1 MAGPT
6 GGPPA
11 RQQADRRTAGTAQ
24 ARSGPAAGHG
34 IRIGGTPHLE
44 AFLRVEVV
52 RDREARI
59 RVYLADLKTLSAI
72 PEDAF
77 LQNRERQ
84 YAVLH
89 AVQLAIEASVDI
101 ATQIRAADDLGIP
114 ASYAEAFDLLETHR
128 VVDVGLA
135 TDMRATDMR
144 AMARFRNRIV
154 HFYGAVDAVPRTT
167 PMSPILGFGSWDLD
181 LGIWDLLCVDLRALQ
196 LAAEVH
202 VDRLPLREHVER
214 RDARLAVAVAGR
226 FRAAEGQVDF
236 RADG

>member
-1 MAGPT
+1 MV
-6 GGPPA
+6 
-11 RQQADRRTAGTAQ
+11 AD
-24 ARSGPAAGHG
+24 
-34 IRIGGTPHLE
+34 
-44 AFLRVEVV
+44 VEVV

-59 RVYLADLKTLSAI
+59 RAYLADLKTLSAI

-101 ATQIRAADDLGIP
+101 ATQICAADDLGIP

-128 VVDVGLA
+128 VVDVGL
-135 TDMRATDMR
+135 ATDMR

-167 PMSPILGFGSWDLD
+167 PMSPILGFGSWDLGF
-181 LGIWDLLCVDLRALQ
+181 GIYSVSICARCS
-196 LAAEVH
+196 
-202 VDRLPLREHVER
+202 LPLKST
-214 RDARLAVAVAGR
+214 
-226 FRAAEGQVDF
+226 
-236 RADG
+236 